1 MSCQQRLLCK
11 CARFQIERDLHK
23 NCSVMHQHS
32 SSSSSSGPRLAAA
45 ALLLQ
50 SFGSLVLNICKYKYA
65 NTQIHMLQQSKASK
79 AAAAAKPNTCFFCCN
94 PLDPWY
100 CKFANTNTAID
111 KYRCTQIHKYTC
123 SSSPRLASRLAAA
136 PTSAAAIRWQFC
148 KYKYSYKYFA
158 NKNTTTNTLQI
169 ICKKYPSGLLHI

>member
-32 SSSSSSGPRLAAA
+32 SSSSGPRLAAA

-50 SFGSLVLNICKYKYA
+50 SFGSLLLNICKYKYA

-94 PLDPWY
+94 PLHPWY

-111 KYRCTQIHKYTC
+111 KYRCTQIHMQQQSKAGQPAGCCTHLC
-123 SSSPRLASRLAAA
+123 CCNPLAILQ
-136 PTSAAAIRWQFC
+136 IQIQLQIFC
-148 KYKYSYKYFA
+148 K
-158 NKNTTTNTLQI
+158 
-169 ICKKYPSGLLHI
+169 